1 MAPSHASRLARRRY
15 LRKLYVMERRFDV
28 IVIGLGAMGAATL
41 DQLARRG
48 VRALGLEQFGV
59 AHEQGSSGGDSR
71 LIRKAYFEHPDYV
84 PLLERAYAN
93 WEDLEARGGEPVL
106 FRTGIVYIGSAD
118 GEVIS
123 GTRLSARTYGLA
135 CETLTSD
142 ALRRRTSVFRVP
154 ADAVALHEPDG
165 GFVLS
170 TRAIRLY
177 CEQALRNGARI
188 RAGDAVHDWRET
200 ADGVEV
206 TTSSR
211 TYRADRLVISAGSW
225 SGTLMPPLAS
235 RLAVTRQTLFWLWP
249 PAPERF
255 VLDAFPCWGA
265 EVPGLAGMLYGFP
278 MLPASLAGTP
288 GLKIAHHFP
297 GERCEPGQA
306 RPAVAAEFE
315 ALRPA
320 LQQIL
325 DVDLGDVIATKVCM
339 YTSTP
344 DHHFVV
350 DRYPGSE
357 RVVVACGFSGHGFKF
372 ASVIGEALA
381 DLALEGRSAL
391 PIEFLGLER
400 FVRAMSGG
408 AGRPSDA

>member
-1 MAPSHASRLARRRY
+1 M
-15 LRKLYVMERRFDV
+15 LYWMERHFDV

-48 VRALGLEQFGV
+48 VRVLGLEQFGV

-93 WEDLEARGGEPVL
+93 WEDLEARTGERVL
-106 FRTGIVYIGSAD
+106 FRTGIVYLGSPD
-118 GEVIS
+118 GEVIA
-123 GTRLSARTYGLA
+123 GTRLSARTYGLL
-135 CETLTSD
+135 CETLTPD
-142 ALRRRTSVFRVP
+142 ALRRRSPVLRAP
-154 ADAVALHEPDG
+154 AGAVALHEPDG

-177 CEQALRNGARI
+177 CEQALRNDARI
-188 RAGDAVHDWRET
+188 RAGEAVRAWRET

-206 TTSSR
+206 TTSSGS
-211 TYRADRLVISAGSW
+211 YRAPRLVVSAGSW
-225 SGTLMPPLAS
+225 SGALLPNLPAP
-235 RLAVTRQTLFWLWP
+235 LAVTRQTLFWLWP
-249 PAPERF
+249 ATPERF
-255 VLDAFPCWGA
+255 ALDAFPCWGA
-265 EVPGLAGMLYGFP
+265 EVPGFEGMLYGFP
-278 MLPASLAGTP
+278 VLPASLGATP

-297 GERCEPGQA
+297 GEPCTPGQA
-306 RPAVAAEFE
+306 RAAASSEFE

-320 LQQIL
+320 LEQVL
-325 DVDLGDVIATKVCM
+325 DADLGDVIAAKVCM

-344 DHHFVV
+344 DHHFVI

-381 DLALEGRSAL
+381 DLALGGRTAL
-391 PIEFLGLER
+391 PTDFLGLGR
-400 FVRAMSGG
+400 FTRPMST
-408 AGRPSDA
+408 